1 MHHETGPFS
10 IPEIRN
16 FVPEKIKPW
25 ILFIFFIIY
34 QFSGGVYLAT
44 VCEMSGSLALMQED
58 IMMAG
63 YASLVGLALTFTI
76 MFRLKFRFTTRTSL
90 KTTAIGLIVC
100 NLICMHTHSVPLLVA
115 TCFVAGIFRMW
126 GTFTC
131 NSTIQLWIT
140 PKRDMSVWFCYIQ
153 LCVQGF
159 LLLSGL
165 TTIYVAFLTKWE
177 YMHWLIIG
185 LLFCLILI
193 TYLVFRHH
201 RSMNKVPLF
210 GIDWMGGL
218 LWGVTILCTIFVLN
232 YGDYFD
238 WYQSTSIWM
247 GTVFGIAALGLN
259 LWRASFIQEPFIALE
274 TWRFRNVW
282 LTFILYIVVDILVSP
297 THIFEHVYTEVILG
311 YDALNLISLNWFVLI
326 GFAVGAN
333 FTYRVF
339 ALRKWTYK
347 TMTLIGFSFLVGYLL
362 VMYFTIDYNLP
373 KEMLFFPLLLRGFGY
388 IIISITFITALSTVP
403 FQLFPQ
409 SLSIQGFISAC
420 CGSLV
425 GSAILTRVFKI
436 TVKKNAMLLGT
447 NLDNVNPVA
456 NQIPHESLFESLQQ
470 QAMIVSMKEIYGW
483 LCITGLFCL
492 LVFLLKESTL
502 RPKSLH
508 PKFST
513 IKHAIKRQLNMDKIS
528 ETD

>member
-1 MHHETGPFS
+1 MHHTGPFT
-10 IPEIRN
+10 IPDIRD
-16 FVPEKIKPW
+16 FVPEKVKPW
-25 ILFIFFIIY
+25 ILFAFFIIF
-34 QFSGGVYLAT
+34 QFSGGVYLAS

-76 MFRLKFRFTTRTSL
+76 MFRLKFRFSTKTSL
-90 KTTAIGLIVC
+90 ITTALGLIAC
-100 NLICMHTHSVPLLVA
+100 NLICMHTHSIPVLVA
-115 TCFVAGIFRMW
+115 TCFIAGIFRMW

-159 LLLSGL
+159 LQLSGL
-165 TTIYVAFLTKWE
+165 TTIYVAYLSKWE

-185 LLFCLILI
+185 LLASLLLI
-193 TYLVFRHH
+193 TWVAFRHY
-201 RSMNKVPLF
+201 RSMKKLPLL

-218 LWGVTILCTIFVLN
+218 LWAATILCAIFVLN
-232 YGDYFD
+232 YGDYYD

-247 GTVFGIAALGLN
+247 GTVFGLAALGLN
-259 LWRASFIQEPFIALE
+259 LWRASFIHEPFIALA

-282 LTFILYIVVDILVSP
+282 LTFLLYIVVDILVSP
-297 THIFEHVYTEVILG
+297 THLFEHLYTERILG
-311 YDALNLISLNWFVLI
+311 YDVLHVVSLNWFVLI
-326 GFAVGAN
+326 GFVVGAI

-347 TMTLIGFSFLVGYLL
+347 TMTLIGFSLLVGYLL
-362 VMYFTIDYNLP
+362 VMYSIIDYNLP
-373 KEMLFFPLLLRGFGY
+373 KEMLFFPILLRGLGY
-388 IIISITFITALSTVP
+388 IIISITFITALSTTP
-403 FQLFPQ
+403 FQNFPQ
-409 SLSIQGFISAC
+409 TLTIQAFISAC
-420 CGSLV
+420 LGSLI
-425 GSAILTRVFKI
+425 GSAVLARVFKI
-436 TVKKNAMLLGT
+436 TMKKNAMLLGT
-447 NLDNVNPVA
+447 NLDNVNPGA
-456 NQIPHESLFESLQQ
+456 NHFSAESLFGTLQQ

-483 LCITGLFCL
+483 LCIAGLFCL
-492 LVFLLKESTL
+492 LAFLLKESTL

-513 IKHAIKRQLNMDKIS
+513 IRRTVKHEIKMEKILNVK
-528 ETD
+528 